1 MVSQKLA
8 AVAST
13 FPDPAEL
20 ERRLRIVTIIEAV
33 TDAGDFCHY
42 YYSNTNSNSHFRH
55 AYFDSG
61 SGDHA
66 RIIFGDHL
74 TFIRAFD
81 HESYLNPWVRG
92 RIWPGILHNMPNQ
105 FRQFMV
111 HDSGEITAA
120 LWHVGIGWDHGDPE
134 PLPNGQEPDP
144 TFWMF
149 SDVVNVVDDF
159 SAHAVAEGFSIH
171 TGIEIHP
178 EAMRPFLYEQPLTQR
193 IIQLVNSDA
202 RPKYI
207 HEVATTAGYPSQL

>member
-8 AVAST
+8 AVANT

-20 ERRLRIVTIIEAV
+20 ERRFRIVTIIEAV
-33 TDAGDFCHY
+33 TDTGNFRHY
-42 YYSNTNSNSHFRH
+42 YYSNTNSNSQFRH

-66 RIIFGDHL
+66 RIIFGDNF

-92 RIWPGILHNMPNQ
+92 RTWPGILHNMPRR
-105 FRQFMV
+105 FRQFTE
-111 HDSGEITAA
+111 HGSGEITAA
-120 LWHVGIGWDHGDPE
+120 LWHVGVGWDHGDPE
-134 PLPNGQEPDP
+134 PLPSGEEPDP

-149 SDVVNVVDDF
+149 NDIVDVADDF

-171 TGIEIHP
+171 TDIDISP
-178 EAMRPFLYEQPLTQR
+178 EAIRPFLYEQPLTER
-193 IIQLVNSDA
+193 IIELVNPDA
-202 RPKYI
+202 QPRYI
-207 HEVATTAGYPSQL
+207 HEIAVTAGYPSQI